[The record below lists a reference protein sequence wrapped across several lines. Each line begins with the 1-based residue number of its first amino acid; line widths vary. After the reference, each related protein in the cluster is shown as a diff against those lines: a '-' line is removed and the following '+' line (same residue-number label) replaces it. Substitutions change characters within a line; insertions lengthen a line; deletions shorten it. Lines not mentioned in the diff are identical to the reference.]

1 MTNVGRFKPPQKT
14 LTVRLV
20 TVNKQVDNEIEHIFI
35 YFWGLV
41 LVCVQRKK

>member
-1 MTNVGRFKPPQKT
+1 MKSLGRFEPSQKT
-14 LTVRLV
+14 LTVRFV

-35 YFWGLV
+35 YIWALV